1 MSQKIRAEVS
11 LGQNI
16 RKFRK
21 RKKLTQEQVVAKMQL
36 MGLDITRS
44 IFSQIEC
51 GTYNIRVAELIALKE
66 ILDINYEDF
75 FNNISLPISKTPYSF
90 TQDSNP
96 LKSSHSHTN

>member
-1 MSQKIRAEVS
+1 MTQKIRAEVS

-21 RKKLTQEQVVAKMQL
+21 SKKLTQEQVVAKMQL

-51 GTYNIRVAELIALKE
+51 GTYNIRVSELIALKQ

-75 FNNISLPISKTPYSF
+75 FNNISLPVPKTPYPSA
-90 TQDSNP
+90 QDFE
-96 LKSSHSHTN
+96 SSDSTSSTS